1 MNWGVI
7 GTLVAKDISL
17 YFKNRFFALIT
28 VLALVAYTVVFFVMP
43 ASVNETVEIGIYAPN
58 LPVGIL
64 DRLAGDGVDFVA
76 APSREA
82 FEATILGGDQPVGL
96 VLEAGTVARLVAG
109 QQGRIEVLFA
119 TALPED
125 FRDLYTTV
133 LGELGFLLS
142 GRPLA
147 VEIDEQVLGPDLAGQ
162 QIPPRQRLLPMLA
175 AFILMME
182 TMGLASLIS
191 TEVEEGTLQA
201 LLVTTPMSMRELF
214 VGKGLT
220 GVTLAVRAGGVT
232 DGRHRRPRPPAAA
245 GAGGAAARGRAG
257 DGGRLPDGL
266 RWQGPDLGDELG
278 CAGAAGADYP
288 LDRHLAARRGQ
299 RLGPSHP
306 FALRWSTPSTGSRTS
321 APAGVMWTSI
331 CWRCW
336 PSRRPSS
343 GSAGRS

>member
-147 VEIDEQVLGPDLAGQ
+147 VEIDEQGA
-162 QIPPRQRLLPMLA
+162 
-175 AFILMME
+175 
-182 TMGLASLIS
+182 
-191 TEVEEGTLQA
+191 
-201 LLVTTPMSMRELF
+201 
-214 VGKGLT
+214 
-220 GVTLAVRAGGVT
+220 
-232 DGRHRRPRPPAAA
+232 RPRPRRAADPAPPAAA
-245 GAGGAAARGRAG
+245 ADAGGVHSDDGDDGTGQPDQHTRSRRAPC
-257 DGGRLPDGL
+257 R
-266 RWQGPDLGDELG
+266 
-278 CAGAAGADYP
+278 
-288 LDRHLAARRGQ
+288 
-299 RLGPSHP
+299 
-306 FALRWSTPSTGSRTS
+306 
-321 APAGVMWTSI
+321 
-331 CWRCW
+331 RCW
-336 PSRRPSS
+336 
-343 GSAGRS
+343 